1 MSENDRRVNRATIA
15 IHAYYSQ
22 DPSGD
27 DRRTV
32 LVDLLSDLHHYA
44 RAHGINFDDALTS
57 ATSHYL
63 VEAGF
68 IAEEGC

>member
-32 LVDLLSDLHHYA
+32 LVDLIADLRHYA
-44 RAHGINFDDALTS
+44 LAHDINFEDALTS
-57 ATSHYL
+57 ATNHYL
-63 VEAGF
+63 AESVG
-68 IAEEGC
+68 EEGC